1 MNPAA
6 TAPTPA
12 PSQEDVMSKGSM
24 AGWIGFAG
32 IVMLIIGFIDFF
44 QGLIALFK
52 DDYYVVT
59 TSGYLAINLTGWGW
73 VMIVWGVVLVLAGL
87 ALLNGS
93 SWARWF
99 TILVVALNVFAQ
111 LGFLGNSQYPLWA
124 LTALTLNIIVL
135 YALTARW
142 DESQADIASAR

>member
-1 MNPAA
+1 MN
-6 TAPTPA
+6 
-12 PSQEDVMSKGSM
+12 KGSM

-32 IVMLIIGFIDFF
+32 IVMLVIGFIDFF

-59 TSGYLAINLTGWGW
+59 SSGVLAIDLTGWGW
-73 VMIVWGVVLVLAGL
+73 VMIIWGVLLVLAGF

-99 TILVVALNVFAQ
+99 TIVVVGVNFFAQ
-111 LGFLGNSQYPLWA
+111 LGFLGNSNYPLWA
-124 LTALTLNIIVL
+124 LTALALNIIVL
-135 YALTARW
+135 YALTVRWSESEADLVAAR
-142 DESQADIASAR
+142 